1 MEWQTPIQ
9 QVDTKTGGHILQKLN
24 RFIEMVYLFLITT
37 LKGKIARIK
46 LVQTVSQYMTQNLS
60 ITLSNLLGL
69 TKSVMTS
76 GLFSL
81 ETDKNQTIHS

>member
-1 MEWQTPIQ
+1 
-9 QVDTKTGGHILQKLN
+9 
-24 RFIEMVYLFLITT
+24 MVYLFLIAT
-37 LKGKIARIK
+37 LKGKEKLKIARIV
-46 LVQTVSQYMTQNLS
+46 LVLTVSQYMTQNLS